1 MFDDNH
7 TGRFEDLM
15 KSVLSDAQEEV
26 PAHLWSGISERLDRI
41 GFEKKRRP
49 VILMF
54 RHTATAIAAAAAVAV
69 GIFFSLDRSTDLVP
83 DEDGSGL
90 IAVIQDTVSDRTYG
104 SIAEAKIP
112 KPQEFDIFDRLPRH
126 TVIEAT
132 EDDEPTVAAEP
143 EITVRP
149 ERKTE
154 QERTESAEQP
164 MQAEEVIEYF
174 PEVWPE
180 DEVNVTKRRKASTS
194 VMLSGIVG
202 TNNVEAPTTI
212 GPIRR
217 PAISKTPI
225 KTGITEKSSNSIYGL
240 PISFGVGVKIGIAP
254 RWSVGTGVNYT
265 LLTRKFFGTYTLV
278 KDNSTEQTSS
288 DIRNTQQYIGIP
300 VNVFYNIMDR
310 QNINFYA
317 YAGGAIEKGIS
328 DKYRLLETPITHT
341 EKIEGLQFSANVG
354 IGVEFLLGKH
364 LGLYIDPR
372 LSYYFKNSQPKSI
385 RTDQPLIMEFEMGL
399 RWRFARGY

>member
-49 VILMF
+49 VIPMF

-90 IAVIQDTVSDRTYG
+90 IAVIQDTISDRTYG

-112 KPQEFDIFDRLPRH
+112 KPQEFDIFDRLPDTH
-126 TVIEAT
+126 VIEAT

-164 MQAEEVIEYF
+164 MQAEEVIECF

-194 VMLSGIVG
+194 VMISGIVG

-278 KDNSTEQTSS
+278 KENSTEQTSS

-354 IGVEFLLGKH
+354 IGVEFLFGKH

>member
-49 VILMF
+49 VIPMF

-90 IAVIQDTVSDRTYG
+90 IAVIQDTISDRTYG

-112 KPQEFDIFDRLPRH
+112 KPQEFDIFDRLPDTH
-126 TVIEAT
+126 VIEAT

-194 VMLSGIVG
+194 VMISGIVG

-278 KDNSTEQTSS
+278 KENSTEQTSS

-354 IGVEFLLGKH
+354 IGVEFLFGKH